1 MAGLPGTGLGGIFYA
16 LLVLV
21 VVGREVFLTL
31 QNRSSPARWRMT
43 FRVFAMLTLM
53 AGVFWAEAYLLKQLI
68 DNFNAISVFSS
79 ALRLPEAIVP
89 ALAWT
94 PFLLLAVVMGFVQ
107 LLRLGVQ
114 QRRRKMA
121 P

>member
-21 VVGREVFLTL
+21 VVGRELFLTL
-31 QNRSSPARWRMT
+31 QNRSSPARRSMA
-43 FRVFAMLTLM
+43 FRLFAILTLM

-68 DNFNAISVFSS
+68 DNFNAVSVLSS
-79 ALRLPEAIVP
+79 GLRLPETVVP

-94 PFLLLAVVMGFVQ
+94 PFLLLAVVLGSVQ
-107 LLRLGVQ
+107 ILRLGA
-114 QRRRKMA
+114 RKR